1 MSLRSGSYLR
11 TGVTAL
17 TKEPLLL
24 QAARSAVVLV
34 DYQQRLMPAIHAGD
48 RAVDEAVFLARV
60 ARTLGIPVIGTEQN
74 PDKLG
79 PNDERIRSLCDRIM
93 PKMYFGAAAQGLA
106 DLIWSFSRDIDQV
119 VIGGCEAHVCMLQT
133 AIGLQ
138 HAGLRV
144 FVVPGACGSRRAVD
158 KQLAMQR
165 LAQGGAIL
173 TAAEMAAF
181 EWMQSATH
189 PRFREVQALIK
200 DRPVSPMPADPA
212 ASP

>member
-1 MSLRSGSYLR
+1 MSLRAMSYLR

-17 TKEPLLL
+17 SKEPPML
-24 QAARSAVVLV
+24 QASRSAVVLV
-34 DYQQRLMPAIHAGD
+34 DYQQRLMPAISDGAA
-48 RAVDEAVFLARV
+48 AVGEAIFLARV
-60 ARTLGIPVIGTEQN
+60 ARALGVPVIGTEQN

-79 PNDERIRSLCDRIM
+79 LNDATIRGLCDRTM
-93 PKMYFGAAAQGLA
+93 SKMYFGAAAEGLA